1 VCRKGGDVTFLVE
14 EMKAV
19 FDPRGGYFKAGGVY
33 MPSLVAELG
42 AIVEDHLKSI
52 GMIHD
57 PEMSVAQRTLINEKR
72 KQYEDRAK
80 KNSDAGV
87 ATADAGPAHALP
99 GDQGRGEDVAVTGD
113 GTTFPPT
120 ATMCHKC
127 STKALVL
134 MDGCAT
140 CLNCGYSKCG

>member
-1 VCRKGGDVTFLVE
+1 MTFLVE

-19 FDPRGGYFKAGGVY
+19 FDPKGGYFKAGGVY

-42 AIVEDHLKSI
+42 MIIEDHLKSI
-52 GMIHD
+52 GMLHD
-57 PEMSVAQRTLINEKR
+57 PEMSEHQRTLIAEKR
-72 KQYEDRAK
+72 RAYDTQMRSK
-80 KNSDAGV
+80 KNSEINPGV
-87 ATADAGPAHALP
+87 GGVMAAPATGSGHE
-99 GDQGRGEDVAVTGD
+99 EDIEVTGD
-113 GTTFPPT
+113 GASFPPT
-120 ATMCHKC
+120 ATMYHKC